1 MTLNAN
7 FCSQIPGNF
16 TGYRQPASTAA
27 PELLLISRRSS
38 LEAQEAF
45 SLVVVAAL
53 LISDFFTLRIFG
65 LFSKVVYSIFPLH
78 LVVELE

>member
-16 TGYRQPASTAA
+16 TGYLQPASTAA

-38 LEAQEAF
+38 LEAQEA
-45 SLVVVAAL
+45 SSVVVVAL

-65 LFSKVVYSIFPLH
+65 LFSKVVYSVFPLH

>member
-7 FCSQIPGNF
+7 FCSQIPGSF
-16 TGYRQPASTAA
+16 TGYLQPASTAA

-38 LEAQEAF
+38 LEAQEA
-45 SLVVVAAL
+45 SSVVVAAL